1 MTTSGSS
8 RKTGFYGSVPRTG
21 SHRGP
26 LGDLPNNH
34 RQTSNDIAAD
44 DPLLPKVVAMLQEQ
58 KQMIDSIVNSQKEL
72 GNSVALMKSQV
83 SKVNEEVSDLSAIC
97 NDLVSQNKISDAK
110 KSKKLPKPLTVRS
123 INNE

>member
-8 RKTGFYGSVPRTG
+8 RKTGFNGSVPRTG

-34 RQTSNDIAAD
+34 RQTSNDID
-44 DPLLPKVVAMLQEQ
+44 DPLLPKVQVAMLQEQ

-110 KSKKLPKPLTVRS
+110 KSEKLPKPLTVRS